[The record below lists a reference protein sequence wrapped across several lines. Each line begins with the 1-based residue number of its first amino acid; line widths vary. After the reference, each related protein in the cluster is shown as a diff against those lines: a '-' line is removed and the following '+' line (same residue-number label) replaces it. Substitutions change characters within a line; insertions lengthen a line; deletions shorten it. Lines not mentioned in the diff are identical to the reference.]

1 MPTASSGVLSLYETY
16 DLPIAITGTDDFNIV
31 IDHTNDPIKIQFA
44 ATTTGAT
51 HQSLCGDVSY
61 TLTVSDG
68 STDYV
73 TYDNTDVNRVLEVWK
88 TVSQTEKSLEIT
100 VKAQNSYDQ

>member
-1 MPTASSGVLSLYETY
+1 MPTGISGNLALYESSELATA
-16 DLPIAITGTDDFNIV
+16 IASTDNFYIV
-31 IDHTNDPIKIQFA
+31 IDQTDDPIKLQFA

-51 HQSLCGDVSY
+51 HQSLCGDVTY

-88 TVSQTEKSLEIT
+88 TVSQTAKSLDIT

>member
-31 IDHTNDPIKIQFA
+31 IDHTNDPIKIQFV
-44 ATTTGAT
+44 ATTTGT
-51 HQSLCGDVSY
+51 TYQSLCGDVSY

-73 TYDNTDVNRVLEVWK
+73 TYTDTVNRVLSVWK
-88 TVSQTEKSLEIT
+88 TSLLTVKSLQIT
-100 VKAQNSYDQ
+100 VKAQNTYD